1 MTIVYIG
8 VDPGLSGAIACYDP
22 SRNFIRA
29 ELRVEDMPTVEVK
42 RGKSLK
48 RELNMAALADILY
61 GFDAGSPHAFVEQ
74 VGAMPGQGVTSMFSF
89 GKSYGA
95 VLGALAALEIPVTH
109 VTPQRWKKALSVRPG
124 KDAARLRAS
133 ELLPEHSNTWKLK
146 KHDGR
151 AEAAMIAYYGAT
163 KGI

>member
-1 MTIVYIG
+1 
-8 VDPGLSGAIACYDP
+8 
-22 SRNFIRA
+22 
-29 ELRVEDMPTVEVK
+29 
-42 RGKSLK
+42 
-48 RELNMAALADILY
+48 
-61 GFDAGSPHAFVEQ
+61 
-74 VGAMPGQGVTSMFSF
+74 MFSF